1 MTMGPHGESAT
12 VVIVHVV
19 EFSGLV
25 VLTSCVRVACV
36 RALRLTVDVVVE
48 VDAASR
54 E

>member
-36 RALRLTVDVVVE
+36 RALTVDVVVE
-48 VDAASR
+48 VDGLGR